1 MVSFISKKIEGESNL
16 GVNLR
21 VAREKKGL
29 SLDMAAVATGI
40 GAKYL
45 NAFEENDFSSLPQGI
60 YRDKF
65 LRRYSEFLGVEEKNI
80 LLFPLNEPS
89 GVQEELYK
97 LKIGKQSLLRKIKD
111 FILNPAFLRNTAIL
125 ALVFG
130 CMAYLYFIGYNIV
143 SPPSLAI
150 ISPSDDFVT
159 NEFLVEVEGKT
170 EEEAKVF
177 INDKEIYCLQEG
189 SFSEEIDLKKGIN
202 IVKISAK
209 KKYSKEKAVYRKI
222 LVTGGEAVT
231 MK

>member
-16 GVNLR
+16 GANLKA
-21 VAREKKGL
+21 AREKKGL
-29 SLDMAAVATGI
+29 SLDMASAATGI

-45 NAFEENDFSSLPQGI
+45 QAFEENVFSSLPEGI

-65 LRRYSEFLGVEEKNI
+65 LKRYSQFLGVAEKNI
-80 LLFPLNEPS
+80 LLFPLNEPQ

-97 LKIGKQSLLRKIKD
+97 LKIGKPSLPKKIKD
-111 FILNPAFLRNTAIL
+111 FILNPVFLRNMGIF
-125 ALVFG
+125 ALFFG
-130 CMAYLYFIGYNIV
+130 CVAYLYFIGYNIV
-143 SPPSLAI
+143 SPPRLTI

-159 NEFLVEVEGKT
+159 EEFIVEIEGKT

-177 INDKEIYCLQEG
+177 INKKEIYCLEEG
-189 SFSEEIDLKKGIN
+189 AFAEEIDLKKGIN

-209 KKYSKEKAVYRKI
+209 KKYSKESVVYRKI